1 MDTYN
6 LLIFLILL
14 CVVALLVD
22 AKEIDYED

>member
-1 MDTYN
+1 MDQFN

-14 CVVALLVD
+14 CIVALLID

>member
-6 LLIFLILL
+6 LLIFLVLL